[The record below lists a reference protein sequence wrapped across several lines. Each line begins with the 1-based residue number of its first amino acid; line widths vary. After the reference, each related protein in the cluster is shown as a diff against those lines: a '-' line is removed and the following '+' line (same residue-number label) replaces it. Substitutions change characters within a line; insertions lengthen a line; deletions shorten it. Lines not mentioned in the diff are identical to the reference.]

1 MGALTLAL
9 GRLTDLTLPA
19 NLPTAF
25 AFPLKLL
32 FIALLLLGDIL
43 PIELLDAL
51 SYIDNRELPAGSLCI
66 RRTLIRSCWSSGLL
80 PVSSILPLAGSGIST

>member
-32 FIALLLLGDIL
+32 FIALLLL